1 MQIESSDCPVTTPEP
16 LAVSSALR
24 PDIGVDSVSTT
35 DAISCAESLTSV
47 DGGTR
52 ALSVANPSR
61 AVMVSAAGGR
71 PAAATDRATL
81 VFA

>member
-1 MQIESSDCPVTTPEP
+1 M
-16 LAVSSALR
+16 
-24 PDIGVDSVSTT
+24 STT

-52 ALSVANPSR
+52 ALSVANPIR
-61 AVMVSAAGGR
+61 AVMVRAAGGR
-71 PAAATDRATL
+71 LAAAMDHATL

>member
-1 MQIESSDCPVTTPEP
+1 M
-16 LAVSSALR
+16 
-24 PDIGVDSVSTT
+24 STT

-47 DGGTR
+47 DGGPR

-61 AVMVSAAGGR
+61 AVMVRAAGGR